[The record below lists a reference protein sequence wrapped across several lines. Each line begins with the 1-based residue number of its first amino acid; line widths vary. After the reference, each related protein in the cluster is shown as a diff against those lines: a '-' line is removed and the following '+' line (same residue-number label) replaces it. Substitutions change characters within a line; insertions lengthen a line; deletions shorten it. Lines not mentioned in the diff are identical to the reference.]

1 MLTKKD
7 INLIKIISF
16 VDFKLRFNSSVLGF
30 FWSLLNPL
38 LMLTVLYVVFSILMK
53 SPIKHYTLFVLLGI
67 VTWNFF
73 SVCTMN
79 GMTSILNKASLINKA
94 YFKKEILVI
103 ASCFTSFYSF
113 LLNLIIFVIIML
125 ISGVNFHL
133 TNLYFI
139 IPLFLI
145 FCLSLGISFGLSAF
159 YIKFRD
165 LNEIWTVLLQAGF
178 FLAPVIYPIS
188 LIPEKYLK
196 FYMLN
201 PLSRIITESR
211 DSLISHSFPTIP
223 SFLTTIIICLSVLLI
238 GYILFKIR
246 EPYMAEE
253 L

>member
-7 INLIKIISF
+7 INLIKKISF

-38 LMLTVLYVVFSILMK
+38 LMLTVLYVVFSLLMK
-53 SPIKHYTLFVLLGI
+53 SPIEHYQLILLLGI
-67 VTWNFF
+67 ISWNFF

-103 ASCFTSFYSF
+103 ASCLTSFYSF
-113 LLNLIIFVIIML
+113 LLNLIIFVFIML

-139 IPLFLI
+139 IPLLLI

-159 YIKFRD
+159 YVKFRD
-165 LNEIWTVLLQAGF
+165 LNQIWTVLLQAGF
-178 FLAPVIYPIS
+178 FLAPIIYPIS

-211 DSLISHSFPTIP
+211 DSLIFHSFPT
-223 SFLTTIIICLSVLLI
+223 FLIFLKTLIICISILLI

>member
-38 LMLTVLYVVFSILMK
+38 LMLTVLYIVFSILMK
-53 SPIKHYTLFVLLGI
+53 SPIEHYQLILLLGI
-67 VTWNFF
+67 ISWNFF

-94 YFKKEILVI
+94 YFKKEILII
-103 ASCFTSFYSF
+103 ASCLTSFYSF
-113 LLNLIIFVIIML
+113 LLNLVIFVIIML
-125 ISGVNFHL
+125 ISGVNFHF

-139 IPLFLI
+139 IPLLLI

-211 DSLISHSFPTIP
+211 DSLISHSFPTFP
-223 SFLTTIIICLSVLLI
+223 TFLKTLIICISILLI